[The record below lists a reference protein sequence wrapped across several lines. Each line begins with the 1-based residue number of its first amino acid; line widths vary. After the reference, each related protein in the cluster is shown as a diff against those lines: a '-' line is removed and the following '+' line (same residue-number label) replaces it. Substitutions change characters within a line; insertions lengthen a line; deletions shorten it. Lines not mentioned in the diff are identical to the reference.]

1 MLSIQALKDLGVN
14 TQEGMTRCLNNEQ
27 FYFRLINKAMAD
39 PGFDKLKDALEAG
52 DLDTAFE
59 LAHALKGVTGN
70 LALTP
75 LFNPLSEMTEML
87 RTRTAADYTPLV
99 TAMVDAKEA
108 LVNLCNS

>member
-1 MLSIQALKDLGVN
+1 MLTIQALNDLGVK
-14 TQEGMTRCLNNEQ
+14 TQEGLNRCLNNEQ

-39 PGFDKLKDALEAG
+39 PGFDKLVDAIETG

-75 LFNPLSEMTEML
+75 LFDPLSEMTELL
-87 RTRTAADYTPLV
+87 RNRSAVDYTP
-99 TAMVDAKEA
+99 MVKKMIDAKEA
-108 LVNLCNS
+108 LINLCNS

>member
-1 MLSIQALKDLGVN
+1 MLTIAALQELGVN

-27 FYFRLINKAMAD
+27 FYFRLINKAMVD
-39 PGFDKLKDALEAG
+39 SSFDKLKAAVDAG

-75 LFNPLSEMTEML
+75 LFEPISELTELL
-87 RTRTAADYTPLV
+87 RARTDTDYIGKVDLILERRQKLV
-99 TAMVDAKEA
+99 EM
-108 LVNLCNS
+108 CQG